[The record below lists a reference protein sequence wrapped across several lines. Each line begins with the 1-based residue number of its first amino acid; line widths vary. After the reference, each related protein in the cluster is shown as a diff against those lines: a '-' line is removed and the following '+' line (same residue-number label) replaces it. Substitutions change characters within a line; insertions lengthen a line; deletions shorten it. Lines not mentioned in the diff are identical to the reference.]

1 MVKKTG
7 VSRNSRQSK
16 PKDNTYT
23 NESMM
28 FVINAERAP
37 RGEARYRDPSNSF
50 NTWSGHGRRPEWLR
64 AYLDQGRLLEE
75 FEIAKKKGKRPIRQQ
90 T

>member
-1 MVKKTG
+1 MVKKTR
-7 VSRNSRQSK
+7 VSRIARQSK
-16 PKDNTYT
+16 PNQE

-75 FEIAKKKGKRPIRQQ
+75 FEIPKRKVKSPSRQPV
-90 T
+90 